1 MNKNLVTEFSTE
13 WIKYSEYTTK
23 KVPFGDEY
31 IVPKKNAKPIKY
43 KISEVADQMI
53 MDYINIG
60 KAFEFEKY
68 KVKDMIIEFVKNYGL
83 IGKPTQKL
91 MIFSEEYGR
100 ECTYN
105 IELGGN

>member
-1 MNKNLVTEFSTE
+1 MNKDLVTEFSTE

-43 KISEVADQMI
+43 KISEVADKMI
-53 MDYINIG
+53 IDYINIG

-83 IGKPTQKL
+83 IGIISYMPL
-91 MIFSEEYGR
+91 NFNYISSEKNFLNSSNE
-100 ECTYN
+100 
-105 IELGGN
+105 